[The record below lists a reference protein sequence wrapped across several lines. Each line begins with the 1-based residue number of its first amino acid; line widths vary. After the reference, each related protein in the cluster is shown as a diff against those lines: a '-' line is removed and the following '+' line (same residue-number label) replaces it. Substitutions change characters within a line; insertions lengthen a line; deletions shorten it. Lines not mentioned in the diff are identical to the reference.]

1 MAETN
6 IQAQLDEINRKLD
19 MVMECATDQ
28 RLRANAIEDLIADL
42 SIVGKDAYNSSV
54 ALLEKHN
61 IEIDPDDFRILTVR
75 LLNNIKNINAA
86 IGAFESTFDLVR
98 DASPLV
104 KEMIIDL
111 SKKMNGL
118 EQKGYFDF
126 IAALGKAMDKIVVN
140 TSAEDIDR
148 LTDNIVL
155 GLNTVK
161 NMKQP
166 VPSYS
171 IFRLMREMNSAEMKK
186 VFGFIITFIKSYSQ
200 ANKISN
206 K

>member
-1 MAETN
+1 
-6 IQAQLDEINRKLD
+6 
-19 MVMECATDQ
+19 
-28 RLRANAIEDLIADL
+28 
-42 SIVGKDAYNSSV
+42 
-54 ALLEKHN
+54 
-61 IEIDPDDFRILTVR
+61 
-75 LLNNIKNINAA
+75 
-86 IGAFESTFDLVR
+86 
-98 DASPLV
+98 
-104 KEMIIDL
+104 MIIDL

-126 IAALGKAMDKIVVN
+126 IAALGKAMDKIVLN

-166 VPSYS
+166 IPSYS